1 MARHA
6 TTAKLMTVIQN
17 PWTQTPPVQS
27 VAYSFNKGDYP
38 LPHNTAT
45 VTAQSEDLTTAA
57 SGIAASAISTLAG
70 SRYAASV
77 DKKLEAFE
85 AARDTSD
92 SDFTARMNEIE
103 DKLQCL
109 QDQLSVM
116 PNTVTASVPAG
127 LQQPG
132 GLLGKQ
138 DAKITMLSE
147 KLLRFLP
154 LVEQVLGLCGGNRSL
169 SPTDEADSVAKKQ
182 KLDDV
187 SPMTG
192 VQSI

>member
-1 MARHA
+1 M
-6 TTAKLMTVIQN
+6 TKLTTVIRN

-27 VAYSFNKGDYP
+27 VAYSFNKDEYP
-38 LPHNTAT
+38 LPHNT
-45 VTAQSEDLTTAA
+45 VTATAETEDFTAAA

-77 DKKLEAFE
+77 DKKLEALE

-109 QDQLSVM
+109 QDQLYVM
-116 PNTVTASVPAG
+116 TNTVTVSVLAG

-132 GLLGKQ
+132 GLLDKQ

-147 KLLRFLP
+147 KMLHFLP
-154 LVEQVLGLCGGNRSL
+154 LVEQVLGLGGGNRSL
-169 SPTDEADSVAKKQ
+169 SPTDDADSVAKKQ